1 MTSLVKLFP
10 RLLTSRASAFTEM
23 LGTLVELGKGL
34 EFLAENPDAEMPD
47 RILDL
52 VQGVFPSGHGE
63 DVV

>member
-1 MTSLVKLFP
+1 
-10 RLLTSRASAFTEM
+10 M

-47 RILDL
+47 GILDL